1 MSRLGAVLAALL
13 LAGCAAKPPG
23 PDAFVFGVL
32 GDTPYTERED
42 AEFLSMIRRINQED
56 LAFSIHV
63 GDFKGSGA
71 CSDELFRKRLAEFNS
86 FAAPL
91 IYTPGDNEW
100 TDCRRRHMGSGDPL
114 DALARLRKTFF
125 TEARSLGEAKI
136 DTAMQLACE
145 APPPS
150 GCGCAFPENRQWV
163 HGRVVFVTLNVPG
176 SDNNVG
182 HDAASDAEARCRDA
196 ANAQWLDRA
205 AALAAG
211 AGMRALV
218 IAIQAN
224 VWDSKK
230 PVYDALRRQVE
241 SLYGRLGKPIL
252 FIHGDTHLYRVDYPF
267 AVPIRR
273 LETYGS
279 PFVGWVR
286 VTVDPSKPELF
297 SFEPKLHKFVPP

>member
-1 MSRLGAVLAALL
+1 VIAVPARAAQAVADRLVAAGMRGILNF
-13 LAGCAAKPPG
+13 AH
-23 PDAFVFGVL
+23 
-32 GDTPYTERED
+32 
-42 AEFLSMIRRINQED
+42 RRIQVPPTVALRTVNLSIELES

-230 PVYDALRRQVE
+230 PVYDGLRRQVE

-297 SFEPKLHKFVPP
+297 TFEPKLHKFVPP